1 MFQAKTGTKQQKYLA
16 RGGFLLHNAG
26 AMSQATDVT
35 GDLLKAVSRSFYLT
49 IRFLPKQMRPAIALG
64 YMLARATDSV
74 ADTSSADVQKRVDV
88 LHTMAAV
95 IAGQTEQEP
104 ALTRVLQHEIAP
116 GLSHESEKTL
126 LCEFAACLQ
135 ALETFDTV
143 QRALIRKV
151 LSIIIEGQVWDLVAF
166 GEHNTVQNDE
176 ETHTYTYRVAGCVGE
191 FWTDLGYTTMGE
203 VFCTPARRELMTQA
217 GIRYGKGLQLINILR
232 DMEEDAARGRHYLC
246 SEPDK
251 WLNRAERY
259 MNDGLDY
266 SRRLGTF
273 KLRFAS
279 MLPALIGK
287 KTIQSLRKST
297 LGQGKVKIKRSAVYA
312 CLLKAVFLSLRGKA

>member
-16 RGGFLLHNAG
+16 RGGLLLHNAG
-26 AMSQATDVT
+26 DMLQATDVT

-49 IRFLPKQMRPAIALG
+49 IRFLPMQMRPAIALG

-74 ADTSSADVQKRVDV
+74 ADTSSAEAQKRVEV
-88 LHTMAAV
+88 LHAMAAV
-95 IAGQTEQEP
+95 IAGHSEQVP
-104 ALTRVLQHEIAP
+104 ALMQVLQQEIAP

-135 ALETFDTV
+135 ALETFDAV

-166 GEHNTVQNDE
+166 GEHHTVQNDE
-176 ETHTYTYRVAGCVGE
+176 ETHAYTYRVAGCVGE
-191 FWTDLGYTTMGE
+191 FWTDLGYATMGE
-203 VFCTPARRELMTQA
+203 AFCTPARRELMTQA

-232 DMEEDAARGRHYLC
+232 DMEEDAARGRCYLC
-246 SEPDK
+246 SDPDK

-287 KTIQSLRKST
+287 KTIQLLRKTT
-297 LGQGKVKIKRSAVYA
+297 LGHGKVKIKRFAVYV